1 MRLPRSQ
8 PEGNWQLHVAMANRY
23 WREDRL
29 ELAAAAMQNALAL
42 GIPAGDLYDFQHTI
56 EAEQFT
62 RQESLLRRVEEHLW
76 IEANPIRWQGY
87 YARLAETTLTAFQTV
102 TDGLQ
107 VRWGKPVLVT
117 FFGQEELIAFM
128 HARYGYYAARLP
140 WHKVCLPPSAAYPVS
155 NLRRAA
161 RHEIAHAGVHQ
172 MGGEEVP
179 RWLDEGLAVILEGGV
194 SDRERRRFRR
204 AQRGRSFSLNQLSGL
219 FESYET
225 ELDSTLAACA
235 YAAAGDFVGSL
246 LQRHGAGNLRVFLR
260 SLRAGQRMERA
271 FRDAF
276 GVPLRQAEKEWQA
289 GWKRGEDR

>member
-1 MRLPRSQ
+1 
-8 PEGNWQLHVAMANRY
+8 MANRY

-42 GIPAGDLYDFQHTI
+42 GIPAGDLYDLQHTI
-56 EAEQFT
+56 EAERYT
-62 RQESLLRRVEEHLW
+62 RQVSRLHRVEENLW
-76 IEANPIRWQGY
+76 IEADPGLWQSY
-87 YARLAETTLTAFQTV
+87 YPRLTEATLRALQIV
-102 TDGLQ
+102 TDTLQ

-155 NLRRAA
+155 NLQRAA

-172 MGGEEVP
+172 VGGEEVP
-179 RWLDEGLAVILEGGV
+179 RWLDEGLAVVLEGGV
-194 SDRERRRFRR
+194 SERERRRYRIVK
-204 AQRGRSFSLNQLSGL
+204 RGQLFSLDQLSGL

-225 ELDSTLAACA
+225 ELDSALAACA

-246 LQRHGAGNLRVFLR
+246 LQRYGAGSVRAFLSNLHAGLR
-260 SLRAGQRMERA
+260 TERA

-276 GVPLRQAEKEWQA
+276 GVALGHAQKEWHA
-289 GWKRGEDR
+289 GWKRGEDG